1 MSDTPVRPGRPS
13 ARKLP
18 KLPPAVRV
26 LPSASASASALR
38 LSRPSDTW
46 FKPALS
52 VVVASAVPH
61 LTLLAIGRLD
71 LVVSTMAGSLCALYG
86 HGLPY
91 ARRARAVAGVVLGM
105 AAGLAASL
113 VTASLT
119 GSTAV
124 LIAVGALLAA
134 VQKVLC
140 DATRIGPPGHV
151 IFTFVSS
158 AALFA
163 PQRLGQIPGHLAL
176 TLGAGAFA
184 WLVALAPALVRRE
197 GPERRAVAR
206 ALEAAAVC
214 AADPGSRNRNAEDPG
229 PRNRN
234 AEDPGPRH
242 HSAVDLGSRHRSAA
256 AAAVHAAWQCLLA
269 SGRPTPV
276 RRSLERLVVHAE
288 AAFVAPGPG
297 AGAADPE
304 QLRAW
309 AALTRGRGPVPTPP
323 PAPTTADELYG
334 IDAERAV
341 LRAREGRRAA
351 RRALLRRL
359 GPGSPLLPV
368 AVRTL
373 IGCALAGYLCAALGV
388 GRPYWA
394 IVTAASLYQANL
406 TLSWNRTL
414 QRTLGNLLGVLVF
427 AAVLPVSRISPL
439 ALVCCCLFFGFA
451 AEALITRNYWLGS
464 VAVTPMALLVLEFGG
479 AHPAG
484 ELIGDRVLDT
494 VLGAAAGFLAATLV
508 TNRRAAGRVEQ
519 ALDATDRARAAAERT
534 VADPA
539 AAPTERDRARR
550 RLTASLVELREAG
563 DTAAGEWWQRALPEQ
578 RLLAAERA
586 GHRTLAATAP
596 RRGPTAHAPS
606 IGAE

>member
-1 MSDTPVRPGRPS
+1 MSDTPVRPGQS
-13 ARKLP
+13 AARRLP
-18 KLPPAVRV
+18 QLPPAVRS
-26 LPSASASASALR
+26 LPLFSALR

-61 LTLLAIGRLD
+61 LTLLAVGRLD
-71 LVVSTMAGSLCALYG
+71 LVIYTMAGSLCALYG

-105 AAGLAASL
+105 AAGLAVSL

-163 PQRLGQIPGHLAL
+163 PQRLGQVPGHLAL

-206 ALEAAAVC
+206 ALEAAAAC
-214 AADPGSRNRNAEDPG
+214 AADAGPRHRSAADPGPGPRDRGAAADLG

-234 AEDPGPRH
+234 
-242 HSAVDLGSRHRSAA
+242 AA

-288 AAFVAPGPG
+288 SAFVAPGPG
-297 AGAADPE
+297 SGAADPE
-304 QLRAW
+304 RLRAW
-309 AALTRGRGPVPTPP
+309 AALTRGRGPVPVPP
-323 PAPTTADELYG
+323 PAPGTADELYG

-406 TLSWNRTL
+406 TLSWNRAL

-494 VLGAAAGFLAATLV
+494 VLGAAVGFLAATLV
-508 TNRRAAGRVEQ
+508 TNRRAAGRVER
-519 ALDATDRARAAAERT
+519 ALDATHRARAAAERT
-534 VADPA
+534 GADPG
-539 AAPTERDRARR
+539 AAPAERDRARR
-550 RLTASLVELREAG
+550 TLTASLVELREAG

-578 RLLAAERA
+578 RLLAAEQA
-586 GHRTLAATAP
+586 GHRTLAATAQ

>member
-13 ARKLP
+13 ARRLP
-18 KLPPAVRV
+18 KLPPAVRG
-26 LPSASASASALR
+26 LPSVSALR
-38 LSRPSDTW
+38 LSPPSDTW

-61 LTLLAIGRLD
+61 LTLLALGRLD
-71 LVVSTMAGSLCALYG
+71 LVIYTMAGSLCALYG

-91 ARRARAVAGVVLGM
+91 VRRARAVAGVVLGM
-105 AAGLAASL
+105 AAGLAVSL

-140 DATRIGPPGHV
+140 DAARIGPPGHV

-184 WLVALAPALVRRE
+184 WLVTLAPALVRRE

-214 AADPGSRNRNAEDPG
+214 AADPG
-229 PRNRN
+229 
-234 AEDPGPRH
+234 PRH
-242 HSAVDLGSRHRSAA
+242 RNAA

-276 RRSLERLVVHAE
+276 RRSLERLVVQAE
-288 AAFVAPGPG
+288 AAFVAPSPG
-297 AGAADPE
+297 VGAVEPE
-304 QLRAW
+304 RLRAW
-309 AALTRGRGPVPTPP
+309 AALTRGRGPVPAPP
-323 PAPTTADELYG
+323 PAPGTADELYG
-334 IDAERAV
+334 IDAERAAR
-341 LRAREGRRAA
+341 RAREGRRA
-351 RRALLRRL
+351 LLLGL

-427 AAVLPVSRISPL
+427 AVVLPVSRTGPL

-479 AHPAG
+479 THPAG

-508 TNRRAAGRVEQ
+508 TNRRATGRVER
-519 ALDATDRARAAAERT
+519 ALDATDRARAAAERAG
-534 VADPA
+534 ADPA

-550 RLTASLVELREAG
+550 ALTASLVELREAG

-586 GHRTLAATAP
+586 GHRTLAATAQ
-596 RRGPTAHAPS
+596 RRGPMAHAPS

>member
-13 ARKLP
+13 VRKLP
-18 KLPPAVRV
+18 QLPPAVRG
-26 LPSASASASALR
+26 LPSASALR

-71 LVVSTMAGSLCALYG
+71 LIVYTMAGSLCALYG

-105 AAGLAASL
+105 AAGLAVSL

-140 DATRIGPPGHV
+140 DATRTGPPGHV

-206 ALEAAAVC
+206 ALEAAAAC
-214 AADPGSRNRNAEDPG
+214 AADPG

-234 AEDPGPRH
+234 AADPGPRH
-242 HSAVDLGSRHRSAA
+242 HSAADPGSRHRSAA

-288 AAFVAPGPG
+288 AAFVAPGSG

-304 QLRAW
+304 RLRAW

-494 VLGAAAGFLAATLV
+494 VLGAATGFLAATLV

>member
-1 MSDTPVRPGRPS
+1 MSDTPVRPGRPTV
-13 ARKLP
+13 RKLP
-18 KLPPAVRV
+18 Q
-26 LPSASASASALR
+26 LPSVVRGLAPAPALR

-71 LVVSTMAGSLCALYG
+71 LIVYTMAGSLCALYG

-105 AAGLAASL
+105 AAGLAVSL

-163 PQRLGQIPGHLAL
+163 PQHLGQIPGHLAL

-214 AADPGSRNRNAEDPG
+214 AAARDRRDRSAANPG
-229 PRNRN
+229 PRNRD
-234 AEDPGPRH
+234 AADPGPRH
-242 HSAVDLGSRHRSAA
+242 RNAA

-297 AGAADPE
+297 PGAGAADPE
-304 QLRAW
+304 RLRAW
-309 AALTRGRGPVPTPP
+309 AARTRGRGPVPTPP
-323 PAPTTADELYG
+323 PAPGTADELYG

-494 VLGAAAGFLAATLV
+494 VLGAATGFLAATLV
-508 TNRRAAGRVEQ
+508 TNRRATGRVEQ

-539 AAPTERDRARR
+539 VAPTERDRARR
-550 RLTASLVELREAG
+550 ALTASLVELREAG

>member
-13 ARKLP
+13 VRKLP
-18 KLPPAVRV
+18 Q
-26 LPSASASASALR
+26 LPSAVRGLAPASALR

-61 LTLLAIGRLD
+61 LTLLAVGRLD
-71 LVVSTMAGSLCALYG
+71 LIVYTMAGSLCALYG

-105 AAGLAASL
+105 AAGLAVSL

-214 AADPGSRNRNAEDPG
+214 AADPG
-229 PRNRN
+229 PRNRD
-234 AEDPGPRH
+234 AADPGPRH
-242 HSAVDLGSRHRSAA
+242 RHAA

-288 AAFVAPGPG
+288 AAFVAPGP
-297 AGAADPE
+297 ATGAAHPE
-304 QLRAW
+304 RLRAW
-309 AALTRGRGPVPTPP
+309 AARTRGRGPVPTPP
-323 PAPTTADELYG
+323 PAPGTADELYG

-394 IVTAASLYQANL
+394 IVTAASLYQANI

-494 VLGAAAGFLAATLV
+494 VLGAATGFLAAALV
-508 TNRRAAGRVEQ
+508 TNRRATGRVEQ

-539 AAPTERDRARR
+539 AGPTERDRTRR
-550 RLTASLVELREAG
+550 ALTASLVELREAG

-596 RRGPTAHAPS
+596 RRGPAAHAP
-606 IGAE
+606 

>member
-13 ARKLP
+13 VRKLP
-18 KLPPAVRV
+18 QLPPAVRG
-26 LPSASASASALR
+26 LSPASALR
-38 LSRPSDTW
+38 LSPPSDTW

-61 LTLLAIGRLD
+61 LTLLALGRLD
-71 LVVSTMAGSLCALYG
+71 LVIYSMAGSLCALYG

-91 ARRARAVAGVVLGM
+91 ARRARALARVVLGM
-105 AAGLAASL
+105 AAGLAVSL

-163 PQRLGQIPGHLAL
+163 PQRLDQIPGHLAL

-214 AADPGSRNRNAEDPG
+214 AADPGPRDGKGVDLGPRNGAAVDPG
-229 PRNRN
+229 PRNGN
-234 AEDPGPRH
+234 AVDPGPGNR
-242 HSAVDLGSRHRSAA
+242 RAA
-256 AAAVHAAWQCLLA
+256 AAAVHAAWRCLLA

-276 RRSLERLVVHAE
+276 RRSLERLVVQAE

-297 AGAADPE
+297 ARAADPE
-304 QLRAW
+304 RLRAW
-309 AALTRGRGPVPTPP
+309 AARTRGRGPVPTPP
-323 PAPTTADELYG
+323 PAPGTADELYG

-373 IGCALAGYLCAALGV
+373 FGCALAGYLCAALGV

-394 IVTAASLYQANL
+394 IVTAASLCQANL
-406 TLSWNRTL
+406 TLSWNRAL

-427 AAVLPVSRISPL
+427 AAVLPVSRTGPL

-508 TNRRAAGRVEQ
+508 TNRRAAGRVER

-534 VADPA
+534 GADPA
-539 AAPTERDRARR
+539 AAPAERDRARR
-550 RLTASLVELREAG
+550 TLTASLVELREAG

-586 GHRTLAATAP
+586 GHRTLAATAQ

>member
-13 ARKLP
+13 VRRLP
-18 KLPPAVRV
+18 QLPPAVRG
-26 LPSASASASALR
+26 LSPASALR
-38 LSRPSDTW
+38 LSPPSDTW

-61 LTLLAIGRLD
+61 LTLLALGRLD
-71 LVVSTMAGSLCALYG
+71 LVIYSMAGSLCALYG

-91 ARRARAVAGVVLGM
+91 ARRARALAGVVLGM
-105 AAGLAASL
+105 VAGLAVSL

-134 VQKVLC
+134 AQKALC
-140 DATRIGPPGHV
+140 DATRIGPPAHV

-163 PQRLGQIPGHLAL
+163 PQRLDQIPGHLAL

-214 AADPGSRNRNAEDPG
+214 AADPGPRNGKSVGLGPRNGNAVDPG
-229 PRNRN
+229 PRNR
-234 AEDPGPRH
+234 R
-242 HSAVDLGSRHRSAA
+242 AA
-256 AAAVHAAWQCLLA
+256 AAAVHTAWGCLLA

-276 RRSLERLVVHAE
+276 RRSLERLVVQAE

-304 QLRAW
+304 RLRAW

-323 PAPTTADELYG
+323 PAPGTAEELYG

-373 IGCALAGYLCAALGV
+373 FGCALAGYLCAALGV

-406 TLSWNRTL
+406 TLSWNRAL

-508 TNRRAAGRVEQ
+508 TNRRAAGRVER

-534 VADPA
+534 GADPA
-539 AAPTERDRARR
+539 AAPAERDRARR
-550 RLTASLVELREAG
+550 TLTASLVELREAG

-586 GHRTLAATAP
+586 GHRTLAATAQ

>member
-1 MSDTPVRPGRPS
+1 MSDTPVRPGPPS
-13 ARKLP
+13 VRKLP
-18 KLPPAVRV
+18 QLPPAVRG
-26 LPSASASASALR
+26 LPSASALR

-71 LVVSTMAGSLCALYG
+71 LIVYTMAGSLCALYG

-105 AAGLAASL
+105 AAGLAVSL

-206 ALEAAAVC
+206 ALEAAAAC
-214 AADPGSRNRNAEDPG
+214 AADPG

-234 AEDPGPRH
+234 AADPGPRH
-242 HSAVDLGSRHRSAA
+242 HSAADPGSRHRSAA

-288 AAFVAPGPG
+288 AAFVAPGSG

-304 QLRAW
+304 RLRAW
-309 AALTRGRGPVPTPP
+309 AAQTRGRGPVPTPP

-359 GPGSPLLPV
+359 GPASPLLPV

-373 IGCALAGYLCAALGV
+373 FGCALAGYLCAALGV

-494 VLGAAAGFLAATLV
+494 VLGAATGFLAATLV

-596 RRGPTAHAPS
+596 RCGPTAHAPS

>member
-18 KLPPAVRV
+18 R
-26 LPSASASASALR
+26 LPSAVRGLPSASALR

-52 VVVASAVPH
+52 VVAASAVPH
-61 LTLLAIGRLD
+61 LTLLALGRLD
-71 LVVSTMAGSLCALYG
+71 LVVYTMAGSLCALYG

-105 AAGLAASL
+105 AAGLAVSL

-206 ALEAAAVC
+206 ALDAAAVC
-214 AADPGSRNRNAEDPG
+214 AADPGPRNRDAVDPG

-234 AEDPGPRH
+234 AADPGPRH
-242 HSAVDLGSRHRSAA
+242 HNAADPGPRHRSAA

-288 AAFVAPGPG
+288 AAFAAPGPG
-297 AGAADPE
+297 TGAADPE
-304 QLRAW
+304 RLRAW
-309 AALTRGRGPVPTPP
+309 AARTRGRGPVPTPP
-323 PAPTTADELYG
+323 PAPGTADELYG

-341 LRAREGRRAA
+341 LRAREGRRAV

-394 IVTAASLYQANL
+394 IVTAASLYQANI

-427 AAVLPVSRISPL
+427 AAVLPLSRISPL

-484 ELIGDRVLDT
+484 ELIGDRVVDT
-494 VLGAAAGFLAATLV
+494 VLGAATGFLAATLV

-519 ALDATDRARAAAERT
+519 ALDATDRARAAAERAG
-534 VADPA
+534 ADPA
-539 AAPTERDRARR
+539 AAPAERGRARR
-550 RLTASLVELREAG
+550 ALTASLVELREAG

>member
-13 ARKLP
+13 VRKLP
-18 KLPPAVRV
+18 QLPPAVRG
-26 LPSASASASALR
+26 LSPASALR
-38 LSRPSDTW
+38 LSPPSDTW

-61 LTLLAIGRLD
+61 LTLLALGRLD
-71 LVVSTMAGSLCALYG
+71 LAVYSMAGSLCALYG

-91 ARRARAVAGVVLGM
+91 ARRARALAGVVLGM
-105 AAGLAASL
+105 AAGLAVSL

-163 PQRLGQIPGHLAL
+163 PQRLDQIPGHLAL

-214 AADPGSRNRNAEDPG
+214 AADPGPSNGNAVDPG
-229 PRNRN
+229 PRNGN
-234 AEDPGPRH
+234 
-242 HSAVDLGSRHRSAA
+242 AVDLGPRNRRAA
-256 AAAVHAAWQCLLA
+256 AAAVHAAWRCLLA

-276 RRSLERLVVHAE
+276 RRSLERLVVQAE
-288 AAFVAPGPG
+288 AAFAAPGPG

-304 QLRAW
+304 RLRAW
-309 AALTRGRGPVPTPP
+309 AARTRGRGPVPMPP
-323 PAPTTADELYG
+323 PAPGTADELYG

-373 IGCALAGYLCAALGV
+373 FGCALAGYLCAALGV

-406 TLSWNRTL
+406 TLSWNRAL

-427 AAVLPVSRISPL
+427 AAVLPVSRIGPL

-508 TNRRAAGRVEQ
+508 TNRRAAGRVER

-534 VADPA
+534 GADPA
-539 AAPTERDRARR
+539 AAPAERDRARWT
-550 RLTASLVELREAG
+550 LTASLVELREAG

-586 GHRTLAATAP
+586 GHRTLAATAQ

>member
-1 MSDTPVRPGRPS
+1 MSDTPDRPARPS
-13 ARKLP
+13 VRTAPPPVRRLP
-18 KLPPAVRV
+18 VAP
-26 LPSASASASALR
+26 ALR

-61 LTLLAIGRLD
+61 LTLLALGRLD
-71 LVVSTMAGSLCALYG
+71 LVIYAMAGSLCALYG

-105 AAGLAASL
+105 TAGLALSL
-113 VTASLT
+113 ATAALT

-134 VQKVLC
+134 VQKAAC

-151 IFTFVSS
+151 ILTFVSS

-163 PQRLGQIPGHLAL
+163 PQRPEQIPGHLAL

-184 WLVALAPALVRRE
+184 WLVVLAPALVRRE

-206 ALEAAAVC
+206 ALEAAAGC
-214 AADPGSRNRNAEDPG
+214 AADPGPGTRN
-229 PRNRN
+229 
-234 AEDPGPRH
+234 
-242 HSAVDLGSRHRSAA
+242 AA

-269 SGRPTPV
+269 SGPATPA

-288 AAFVAPGPG
+288 AAFAAPGPG
-297 AGAADPE
+297 GGAADPDR
-304 QLRAW
+304 LRDW
-309 AALTRGRGPVPTPP
+309 AARTRAKGPVPTPP
-323 PAPTTADELYG
+323 PAPGTAAELYG
-334 IDAERAV
+334 IDAERAA
-341 LRAREGRRAA
+341 LHGPDGRRAA
-351 RRALLRRL
+351 RRALLGRL

-373 IGCALAGYLCAALGV
+373 TGCALAGYLCAAFGV

-394 IVTAASLYQANL
+394 IVTAASLYQANV

-414 QRTLGNLLGVLVF
+414 QRTLGNLVGVLVF
-427 AAVLPVSRISPL
+427 AAVLPVSRTGPL
-439 ALVCCCLFFGFA
+439 ALVCCCLFFSFA

-464 VAVTPMALLVLEFGG
+464 TAVTPMALLVLEFGG

-494 VLGAAAGFLAATLV
+494 VLGAVAGFLAAVLV
-508 TNRRAAGRVEQ
+508 TNRRAAGRVER
-519 ALDATDRARAAAERT
+519 ALDAADRARAEAERT
-534 VADPA
+534 GADPGA
-539 AAPTERDRARR
+539 ASADRDRARR
-550 RLTASLVELREAG
+550 TLTASLVELREAG
-563 DTAAGEWWQRALPEQ
+563 DTAAGEWWQRALPEE

-586 GHRTLAATAP
+586 GHRTLAATAR
-596 RRGPTAHAPS
+596 RRGPEGGTTSTARAPS

>member
-1 MSDTPVRPGRPS
+1 MSDAPVRPGRPS
-13 ARKLP
+13 VRKLP
-18 KLPPAVRV
+18 QLPPAVRG
-26 LPSASASASALR
+26 LSPASALR
-38 LSRPSDTW
+38 LSPPSDTW

-61 LTLLAIGRLD
+61 LTLLVLGRLD
-71 LVVSTMAGSLCALYG
+71 LAVYSMAGSLCALYG

-91 ARRARAVAGVVLGM
+91 ARRARALAGVVLGM
-105 AAGLAASL
+105 AAGLAVSL

-151 IFTFVSS
+151 IFAFVSS

-163 PQRLGQIPGHLAL
+163 PQRLDQIPGHLAL

-214 AADPGSRNRNAEDPG
+214 AVDPGPRNGNAVDPGSRNGNNAIDPG
-229 PRNRN
+229 PRNR
-234 AEDPGPRH
+234 R
-242 HSAVDLGSRHRSAA
+242 AA
-256 AAAVHAAWQCLLA
+256 AAAVHAAWRCLLA

-276 RRSLERLVVHAE
+276 RRSLERLVVQAE

-297 AGAADPE
+297 AGAADPDR
-304 QLRAW
+304 LRAW
-309 AALTRGRGPVPTPP
+309 AARTRGRGPVPTPP
-323 PAPTTADELYG
+323 PAPGTADELYG

-373 IGCALAGYLCAALGV
+373 FGCALAGYLCAALGV

-406 TLSWNRTL
+406 TLSWNRAL

-427 AAVLPVSRISPL
+427 AAVLPVSRIGPL

-479 AHPAG
+479 THPAG

-508 TNRRAAGRVEQ
+508 TNRRAAGRVER

-534 VADPA
+534 GADPA
-539 AAPTERDRARR
+539 AAPAERDRARR
-550 RLTASLVELREAG
+550 TLTASLVELREAG

-586 GHRTLAATAP
+586 GHRTLAATAQ